1 MFEICAARSIRD
13 PGFLMLLTQVFVERG
28 AGMPDRAAFDVLENA
43 IQQGKVRYLMAL
55 EEGGRV
61 IGVVSLTF
69 GFSTIR
75 MKPFALLADL
85 YVHPGHRGRGAAAML
100 VRSAMDEAHSAG
112 CDYIVTETAGGMEG
126 IFERCGWAEGKAVM
140 RFDVDLEGPP
150 PSLNITGEITF
161 D

>member
-1 MFEICAARSIRD
+1 MKRALVAAAECR
-13 PGFLMLLTQVFVERG
+13 V
-28 AGMPDRAAFDVLENA
+28 
-43 IQQGKVRYLMAL
+43 GK
-55 EEGGRV
+55 GGGTAEHLV
-61 IGVVSLTF
+61 G
-69 GFSTIR
+69 
-75 MKPFALLADL
+75 D
-85 YVHPGHRGRGAAAML
+85 GAAAML